1 VGNAIHSGQPISLA
15 NAYEQPVW
23 AGENKGGLTAAS
35 VQKLQNHAEVLSS
48 AFGLDLGLK
57 VMDLTG
63 TWSGETHA
71 NLDTLLGQVEAAL
84 EGAA

>member
-1 VGNAIHSGQPISLA
+1 
-15 NAYEQPVW
+15 
-23 AGENKGGLTAAS
+23 
-35 VQKLQNHAEVLSS
+35 LSR
-48 AFGLDLGLK
+48 AFGLDLGLR